1 MNKAGLF
8 LLMLLLLPAACVQS
22 PQRPSTGHL
31 MNNDLSDSGHL
42 ARQQI
47 PAPVTQMPVV
57 PEPTPAVAQETF
69 SVVVTDVP
77 LDQLLFSLA
86 RDAKINIDVHPG
98 LSGQVTLNAIDQTL
112 LQILDRI
119 AAQVPIRYHFEDR
132 LLVVEPDQPYLRSY
146 YIDYV
151 NLTRSSSTTNSISTQ
166 IATTGGSAVEGAA
179 GGSGSGGGDGNNSST
194 AVNSASDN
202 QFWSGLKKN
211 IAGMIGLD
219 SADAGTDISVIVSSE
234 TGLLTV
240 RATHK
245 QHLVIQEYLD
255 RLMHSARRQVL
266 IEATVVEV
274 ELNKKYQFGVDWS
287 ALNDNGTGLSFNQEL
302 LGTSLNSPPVF
313 TIDYL
318 SNTSWGTIA
327 STVKMLQE
335 FGNVKVLSSP
345 KIMAINNQTALLKV
359 VDNVVY
365 FTIESETLVNSNSPG
380 LATFT
385 TTPHTVAVGFF
396 MSVTPQISR
405 EEAVILNVRPTIS
418 RVTGFVA
425 DPNPELAREN
435 IESLIPQ
442 IQVREME
449 SVLRVRSGQ
458 IAVLGGLIQDSIDLQ
473 DKGIPGLTSLDVV
486 GDAFTYRNN
495 QHKKSELVIFLRPR
509 VVTSIDQPLD
519 VYSDL
524 LPDPDKPLG
533 PQRASQQRNWN

>member
-1 MNKAGLF
+1 MNKVGLF
-8 LLMLLLLPAACVQS
+8 LLMLLLLPAGCMQS

-31 MNNDLSDSGHL
+31 MSNDLSDSGHL

-77 LDQLLFSLA
+77 LDELLFSLA

-98 LSGQVTLNAIDQTL
+98 LSGKVTLNAIDQTL

-166 IATTGGSAVEGAA
+166 IATTGGSAVEDSA

-202 QFWSGLKKN
+202 QFWSDLKKN

-245 QHLVIQEYLD
+245 QHLVVQEYLD

-274 ELNKKYQFGVDWS
+274 ELNKNYQFGVDWS
-287 ALNDNGTGLSFNQEL
+287 ALNDNGTGISFNQEL
-302 LGTSLNSPPVF
+302 LGTNLNSPPVF
-313 TIDYL
+313 TVDYF
-318 SNTSWGTIA
+318 SNTGWGTIA

-365 FTIESETLVNSNSPG
+365 FTLESDTVQNDSQTQT
-380 LATFT
+380 TFT
-385 TTPHTVAVGFF
+385 STPHTVAVGFF

-418 RVTGFVA
+418 RVTGFVN
-425 DPNPELAREN
+425 DPNPDLARQN
-435 IESLIPQ
+435 IESRIPQ

-495 QHKKSELVIFLRPR
+495 KHKKSELVIFLRPR
-509 VVTSIDQPLD
+509 VVASIDQPLD
-519 VYSDL
+519 VYSDF